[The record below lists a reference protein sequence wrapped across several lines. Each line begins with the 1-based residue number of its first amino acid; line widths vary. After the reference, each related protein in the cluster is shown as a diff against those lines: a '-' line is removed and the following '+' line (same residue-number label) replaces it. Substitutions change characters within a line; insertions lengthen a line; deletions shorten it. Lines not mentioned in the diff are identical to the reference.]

1 MSLLKLHI
9 VTAIVNY
16 GKSSVELPRAP
27 FFLIHIL
34 GESLVEKCECWGGGG
49 WGKGYSI
56 KLNKVPLAK
65 KEEESYRNDHALIS
79 VLGEGNYYLKSKG
92 DIIANFTAR

>member
-1 MSLLKLHI
+1 MS
-9 VTAIVNY
+9 V
-16 GKSSVELPRAP
+16 G
-27 FFLIHIL
+27 
-34 GESLVEKCECWGGGG
+34 GGGG

>member
-1 MSLLKLHI
+1 ML
-9 VTAIVNY
+9 
-16 GKSSVELPRAP
+16 
-27 FFLIHIL
+27 
-34 GESLVEKCECWGGGG
+34 GGGG

-56 KLNKVPLAK
+56 QLNKVSLAK
-65 KEEESYRNDHALIS
+65 KEEESYRNYHALIV

>member
-1 MSLLKLHI
+1 MSLSLLKLHI

-34 GESLVEKCECWGGGG
+34 GESLMEKCECLGGG

-56 KLNKVPLAK
+56 KLNKVSLAK
-65 KEEESYRNDHALIS
+65 KEEESYRNYHALIV
-79 VLGEGNYYLKSKG
+79 VLGEGNYCLKSRV
-92 DIIANFTAR
+92 I

>member
-1 MSLLKLHI
+1 MS
-9 VTAIVNY
+9 V
-16 GKSSVELPRAP
+16 G
-27 FFLIHIL
+27 
-34 GESLVEKCECWGGGG
+34 GGGG

-56 KLNKVPLAK
+56 KLNKVPLAN

>member
-1 MSLLKLHI
+1 M
-9 VTAIVNY
+9 
-16 GKSSVELPRAP
+16 
-27 FFLIHIL
+27 
-34 GESLVEKCECWGGGG
+34 EKCECWGGGG

-79 VLGEGNYYLKSKG
+79 VLGEGNYYLKS
-92 DIIANFTAR
+92 IVQ

>member
-1 MSLLKLHI
+1 ML
-9 VTAIVNY
+9 
-16 GKSSVELPRAP
+16 
-27 FFLIHIL
+27 
-34 GESLVEKCECWGGGG
+34 GGG

-65 KEEESYRNDHALIS
+65 KEEESYRNDLALIS